1 MAFVPLIP
9 GSLNPS
15 CTQGA
20 KQAFSTAPILNPA
33 GTPVDFSAWS
43 AMSAKLVP
51 ASPNPTGADVTFGTV
66 AGTNAGVVTLT
77 QSATDL
83 ATIPPGTAKLVI
95 TGIPVALD
103 PSQLVA
109 TGVLTLNAG

>member
-1 MAFVPLIP
+1 MAFVPLVP
-9 GSLNPS
+9 GTLNPT

-20 KQAFSTAPILNPA
+20 KQVFTSAPILGPT
-33 GTPVDFSAWS
+33 GTAIDFSAWS

-51 ASPNPTGADVTFGTV
+51 PSPSPTGADVTFGTV
-66 AGTNAGVVTLT
+66 TGNNAGVVTLT

-83 ATIPPGTAKLVI
+83 ASASPGSAKLLI

-103 PSQLVA
+103 PVQLVA
-109 TGVLTLNAG
+109 TGVLQLNAG